1 MTYFEA
7 IKNLTATQLAK
18 FLDQVYLTGFNA
30 GYQSLVDH
38 GIDDEN
44 PFSEEWVGSVV
55 EGSPALVED
64 ENGEPSIIGQ
74 LAVIVQRIAEFDME
88 QIPED
93 ISWQSRI
100 VLPKGTDG
108 EERDDE

>member
-1 MTYFEA
+1 MTYYEA
-7 IKNLTATQLAK
+7 IRNLTAAQLAK

-30 GYQSLVDH
+30 GYQSLVDRE
-38 GIDDEN
+38 IDDEN
-44 PFSEEWVGSVV
+44 PFNEDWVGTYV

-64 ENGEPSIIGQ
+64 ENGEPYIIKQ
-74 LAVIVQRIAEFDME
+74 LSDIVQRIAEFDIERM
-88 QIPED
+88 PED

-100 VLPKGTDG
+100 IIPKGMDG